1 MELPRWRVVDMAEA
15 EEVPGERS
23 GRNASVSGRT
33 SVEFHQRHR
42 APERRERRMVKD
54 DLLQQQHREAAV
66 MPPPSPPRLP
76 RTLLPAAEGLR
87 RLEVGGV
94 AERPMI
100 FGQVMPE
107 MERED
112 FSLPWAFEEGASLKE
127 VFAKSREARRVAL
140 GIEEEDEEDEEEEN
154 EEEEND
160 EEEEDEEEEEGEE
173 EEEEEEE
180 EENKVEEQ
188 EIDEK
193 LEVHQV
199 SDIPEQ
205 ANAKVVAGE
214 VEKKANVKR
223 KAVTKA
229 VMKKSSAT
237 KVMSKKS
244 VSKAQVKW
252 SSTTRGLQRCGTCGL
267 LVAAAGLLP
276 HMCIHH
282 KAELEADYGPAI
294 LANQCGLCSFASRS
308 ATDYKKKYAMVK
320 HIGAVHRKVLDYAK
334 E

>member
-1 MELPRWRVVDMAEA
+1 VELPRWRVVDMAEA
-15 EEVPGERS
+15 EEEVPGPPGERS

-33 SVEFHQRHR
+33 SVEFHRRHR
-42 APERRERRMVKD
+42 APERRERRMKKD
-54 DLLQQQHREAAV
+54 DLLQEQHRAATD

-76 RTLLPAAEGLR
+76 RTFLPAAEGLR

-94 AERPMI
+94 GERPMI

-140 GIEEEDEEDEEEEN
+140 GIEEEEEDE
-154 EEEEND
+154 D
-160 EEEEDEEEEEGEE
+160 D
-173 EEEEEEE
+173 

-188 EIDEK
+188 EWDEK
-193 LEVHQV
+193 LEAHQV

-214 VEKKANVKR
+214 VEKKANVKS

-229 VMKKSSAT
+229 VMKKSSVT
-237 KVMSKKS
+237 KAMVKKS
-244 VSKAQVKW
+244 VPKAQVKQ
-252 SSTTRGLQRCGTCGL
+252 SSTTRGLQRCGTCGHR
-267 LVAAAGLLP
+267 VAAAGLLH

-294 LANQCGLCSFASRS
+294 LANQCGLCPFASRS
-308 ATDYKKKYAMVK
+308 ATDIKKKYAMVR
-320 HIGAVHRKVLDYAK
+320 HIGALHGKVLDYAK